1 MAFFIV
7 MIFLAI
13 CIGIV
18 TTLKKTDRNN
28 VNASS
33 SSSYSGNNA
42 TDFNTTGSVFSLTNT
57 DNNNCSDTTSSS
69 SDSSGSSCD

>member
-7 MIFLAI
+7 MIFLII

-18 TTLKKTDRNN
+18 TTLKNKGSNN
-28 VNASS
+28 FKSPSNSG
-33 SSSYSGNNA
+33 YSGNNA
-42 TDFNTTGSVFSLTNT
+42 TDFGTTGSVFSLHNT

-69 SDSSGSSCD
+69 SDSSGGSCD